1 MKNNHLKKPR
11 NWEKIKQVNKQKK
24 YGHDRSGKEL
34 ALDGT
39 QSHSSWT
46 NLPKT
51 MAYGNQNPAALPF
64 LLPVIFCLFFQCHKV
79 KCYFD

>member
-1 MKNNHLKKPR
+1 MKNNHLTKTQ

-34 ALDGT
+34 DLDGT

-51 MAYGNQNPAALPF
+51 YGLWKPRPCSPAFPVTGNF
-64 LLPVIFCLFFQCHKV
+64 LFIFPVS
-79 KCYFD
+79 